1 MPGTGRRL
9 PWPDSDFVVPR
20 PNAAAS
26 LALSEV
32 GPRGKR
38 SSAPPRWA
46 GSAARPVLPEAR
58 GLSFPENY
66 SSRDAL
72 RGQRPP
78 GQWAPRVAPAP
89 PMGGA
94 RAGLSPR
101 RLPLLLLLL
110 LPPGRRGDEPE
121 AEAECGQRG
130 PGRRGARRRRETG
143 EAAADPPGPGAGPR
157 RRGGAAGGGAEPGGA
172 PDRRAPPQ
180 GRDVRQNHKDYNQ
193 VLLDVCRSS
202 RRFPPGMR
210 AEQRQIL
217 QEQLVDVILCVL
229 RAHPELHYYQG
240 YHDVAVTLL
249 LVAGERMAIALL
261 ERLSTL
267 HLRDFMDPT
276 MDSTKHILNYLMPLL
291 QQESPR
297 LHDFMLRAEVGT
309 IFALSW
315 LITWYGHVLSP
326 SHHILRLYDFFL
338 ASHPLMAV
346 YFATVVVLY
355 REEEVLACDC
365 DLASVHQLLSHIPP
379 DLPYESLIAR
389 AHQLFQQLPPTELAK
404 KAALQHHKSRRPPAS
419 AQMRS
424 SGGSSSSG
432 SIWDPAGPRRTRSVP
447 PWNTALW

>member
-297 LHDFMLRAEVGT
+297 LHDFMLRLSCTGKRRCWRVTVTWPASTSSCPTSLQTFLTRVSSLEPT
-309 IFALSW
+309 SSSSSCPPLSWLKRQHFSTTRALPSALSW
-315 LITWYGHVLSP
+315 TS
-326 SHHILRLYDFFL
+326 
-338 ASHPLMAV
+338 
-346 YFATVVVLY
+346 
-355 REEEVLACDC
+355 
-365 DLASVHQLLSHIPP
+365 
-379 DLPYESLIAR
+379 
-389 AHQLFQQLPPTELAK
+389 
-404 KAALQHHKSRRPPAS
+404 SRRPPAS